1 MNVKHPTRQELDE
14 YCRRALSPDSF
25 LSVHRHVA
33 TCAHCAAQ
41 CSSPQQLERD
51 LTDLHS
57 ALLSPP
63 DDTPYHLSAAEAT
76 AYVQGTLAE
85 IDREIA
91 ESHLETCTKCLSEV
105 QSRKTAHVI
114 KPKRLRIAKG
124 WQPWR
129 VAAVVFCGA
138 VLIVLAIWLL
148 LRFRPAEQRQ
158 EAAWPA
164 SETTPNSSPQV
175 QAPDDLPNQTPPAAE
190 QAVPDAQ
197 FPVVL
202 NDAGG
207 KVTLDKQ
214 DTLGGLERLPSRVQ
228 QRIRAA
234 LQAGKLDHSSAMA
247 QLASRPSALLS
258 QSGNGLP
265 FRLVGPL
272 GEVVR
277 TQQPTFRWRA
287 LAGAQSYKVIVTDGD
302 LNEVATS
309 PPLNTTEWRITKPL
323 KDGGIYSW
331 QVTAMKDGVAITSPV
346 MPAPQAKFKVI
357 DRATLETLRHSERA
371 YPDSHLTRG
380 VLYADAGLFDEAEQE
395 LRLLVQHNP
404 HTSVAR
410 KLLHSV
416 QAMRT
421 EKP

>member
-1 MNVKHPTRQELDE
+1 VKHPTKQELNE
-14 YCRRALSPDSF
+14 YCRRALSPASF

-33 TCAHCAAQ
+33 TCPHCAAQ
-41 CSSPQQLERD
+41 CRSPQQLERD
-51 LTDLHS
+51 LTDLHA
-57 ALLSPP
+57 ALLSSP
-63 DDTPYHLSAAEAT
+63 DATPYHLSAAEAA
-76 AYVQGTLAE
+76 AYVRGTLDE
-85 IDREIA
+85 IDLEIA
-91 ESHLETCTKCLSEV
+91 ESHLETCPTCVSEV
-105 QSRKTAHVI
+105 QSRKPVHVI
-114 KPKRLRIAKG
+114 KPKRLRIVNG

-138 VLIVLAIWLL
+138 LLILLALWLL
-148 LRFRPAEQRQ
+148 HSRPAEQKEQ
-158 EAAWPA
+158 AAWPA
-164 SETTPNSSPQV
+164 SQSTPNSSPNV
-175 QAPDDLPNQTPPAAE
+175 QAPADLPNQSTPPVE
-190 QAVPDAQ
+190 QAVPDVQ
-197 FPVVL
+197 FWLVL

-214 DTLGGLERLPSRVQ
+214 DTLGGLERLPTRIQ
-228 QRIRAA
+228 QKIRAV
-234 LQAGKLDHSSAMA
+234 LQAGRFTPSSALV

-258 QSGNGLP
+258 KSGNGLP

-309 PPLNTTEWRITKPL
+309 QPLNTTEWRITKPL
-323 KDGGIYSW
+323 KEGGVYSW

-346 MPAPQAKFKVI
+346 LPAPQAKFRVI
-357 DRATLETLRHSERA
+357 DHATLETLKQSERA

-380 VLYADAGLFDEAEQE
+380 VLYAEAGLLDEAEQE
-395 LRLLVQHNP
+395 LRMLVHNNP
-404 HTSVAR
+404 QAGVAR
-410 KLLHSV
+410 KLLRSV